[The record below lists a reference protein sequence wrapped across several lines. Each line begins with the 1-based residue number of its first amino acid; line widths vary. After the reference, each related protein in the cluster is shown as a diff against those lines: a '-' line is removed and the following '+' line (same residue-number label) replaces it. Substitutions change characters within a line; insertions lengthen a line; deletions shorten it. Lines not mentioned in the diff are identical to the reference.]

1 MSKIIPIIVLQY
13 HLIHRLTRQFV
24 HEIIGLDNYSHE
36 NHKRLDVHDLQ
47 ETARRIRLL
56 DLETVYRAGA
66 GHIGGEM
73 SAIDILTT
81 LYFHTLQI
89 DPAKPDK
96 PDRDRFILSK
106 GHTACALYATLAVR
120 GFFKEELMQTFLQ
133 PHSALN
139 GHPNRVKVAGVETNT
154 GCLGH
159 GLPIGVGMA
168 KAAKISGENWRV
180 FVLCG
185 DGELQEG
192 SNWEAAMAAAHFK
205 LDNLTLIVDHNRLQ
219 QGARV
224 CDTNAL
230 APISE
235 KFSTFGWAN
244 HEVDGHDISQ
254 LVHALDT
261 RSIHSGRPTCVVA
274 NTFKGQ
280 GISFMKDRVEWH
292 HKVPDKDQYEQARQE
307 LEALPA

>member
-1 MSKIIPIIVLQY
+1 M
-13 HLIHRLTRQFV
+13 
-24 HEIIGLDNYSHE
+24 
-36 NHKRLDVHDLQ
+36 DVHDLQ

-56 DLETVYRAGA
+56 DLDTVFRAGA

-81 LYFHTLQI
+81 LYFHTLKVHPSQ
-89 DPAKPDK
+89 PEK

-120 GFFKEELMQTFLQ
+120 GFFAEEQMQTFLQ

-139 GHPNRVKVAGVETNT
+139 GHPNRVKVAGIETNT

-168 KAAKISGENWRV
+168 KAAKISGEDWRV

-205 LDNLTLIVDHNRLQ
+205 LDNLTIIVDHNRLQ

-224 CDTNAL
+224 SDTNEL

-235 KFSTFGWAN
+235 KFSTFGWASCD
-244 HEVDGHDISQ
+244 VDGHDIEQ
-254 LVHALDT
+254 LGEALDSNAIQT
-261 RSIHSGRPTCVVA
+261 GRPGCIVA
-274 NTFKGQ
+274 HTFKGQ

-292 HKVPDKDQYEQARQE
+292 HKVPDKEQYEQARQE
-307 LEALPA
+307 LIAAGIA